1 MHNQKLT
8 LLTTFGAML
17 LVACGGTSSSTA
29 SSTPA
34 SSTASSAVSE
44 TSSEFVIP
52 SSEALPD
59 LPLANGIFDYTAAS
73 FTEKGE
79 ILGQLEKFAQD
90 EFIAGIP
97 MYDSA
102 ANVLYNS
109 RLTIPSDVFVP
120 NYGFG
125 VSEGTITAPL
135 TAEQEPVEA
144 YRSYF
149 HSWQQTEPAT
159 LNIMNDQTSVV
170 SDIASLFKLSYW
182 STRFNDDK
190 SGYEWFPLL
199 ATTERPI
206 PLNANAGGLATQW
219 RVKVRTGAPLVY
231 STLSEDPAL
240 TGFNGRAVALEDY
253 LTPFKLMLDNNFVRA
268 TDLASATSGFAGVA
282 EYLAEV
288 AKGEAGNPDFDAVGI
303 KLNEAESA
311 IEFTLNRP
319 LSEFY
324 AMYTLSS
331 NIYSPLPM
339 DFIDAIGGPLEY
351 GKPTEAVDNLL
362 SLGAY
367 TIEEWEPLKQIVFKK
382 NTASIE
388 TDRYNFAGYMY
399 TIIPGGSLVAF
410 DEFLAGK
417 LDGVGIPA
425 TRLQEFKSDPRRRKT
440 LGATTFKIQ
449 VNAADQERWEEL
461 FGVNGSVLQTPEADY
476 YEVEPIMSNKDF
488 LNAVYFAIDRD
499 SLADYT
505 GRNPAQWFISEAYM
519 IDPENGVS
527 YRSSEAGQGAY
538 AERLPETNGFSEE
551 LARAYFKRAIDT
563 LVEEGTYFPGTADE
577 PTVITLDVHMQTQ
590 TSVDI
595 EGALIKDYVE
605 SVFNSVDPRFELV
618 LNTFAT
624 ANWYDV
630 YYNSML
636 TGQFDMAVGAISGN
650 TLDPLN
656 FMDVLASDQR
666 TGFTLSWGADTSAA
680 TQAIRF
686 DGKAWS
692 YNALYE
698 ASQSGAVVSNG
709 ESATLFSLDGL
720 AQPTTPV
727 DGLYDVT
734 LGGQLLAGVPGV
746 EVTIDAVILWS
757 YVTEDNAAVWFGETL
772 ADVLTV
778 NPDGSFLITIEGI
791 DVADG
796 EFTVDVAYTVTVN
809 GNSSEGYQWRDI
821 AYPTGFFPA

>member
-17 LVACGGTSSSTA
+17 LVACGGSTSSSTA
-29 SSTPA
+29 SSA
-34 SSTASSAVSE
+34 A
-44 TSSEFVIP
+44 SSEFVIP
-52 SSEALPD
+52 SSEALPN
-59 LPLANGIFDYTAAS
+59 LPLADGIFDYTAAG
-73 FTEKGE
+73 FDEKGE

-109 RLTIPSDVFVP
+109 RLTIPSDVFIP

-144 YRSYF
+144 YRNYF
-149 HSWQQTEPAT
+149 HAWQETEPAT
-159 LNIMNDQTSVV
+159 LNDMNDQTSVV
-170 SDIASLFKLSYW
+170 SDMASLFKLSYY

-199 ATTERPI
+199 ATTNRPI
-206 PLNANAGGLATQW
+206 PLNANASGLATQW
-219 RVKVRTGAPLVY
+219 RIPVRTGAPLVY
-231 STLSEDPAL
+231 STLSTDSAL
-240 TGFNGRAVALEDY
+240 SAFNGRAVALEDY

-268 TDLASATSGFAGVA
+268 TDLASATSGFKGAA

-288 AKGEAGNPDFDAVGI
+288 AKGPDGNPDFDSVGI
-303 KLNEAESA
+303 ELNTELNA
-311 IEFTLNRP
+311 IEFELNRP

-331 NIYSPLPM
+331 NLYSPLPM

-367 TIEEWEPLKQIVFKK
+367 TMEEWEPLKQIVFKK
-382 NTASIE
+382 NTTAIE
-388 TDRYNFAGYMY
+388 ADRYNFAGYMY
-399 TIIPGGSLVAF
+399 TIISGGSLVAF

-417 LDGVGIPA
+417 LDAVGIPA

-449 VNAADQERWEEL
+449 VNAADQARWEEL

-488 LNAVYFAIDRD
+488 LNAVYFSIDRA
-499 SLADYT
+499 SLAEFT

-527 YRSSEAGQGAY
+527 YRSSDAGQEAY

-551 LARAYFKRAIDT
+551 LSRAYFKRALET

-595 EGALIKDYVE
+595 EGALIKEYIE
-605 SVFNSVDPRFELV
+605 EVFNSVDPRFELV

-666 TGFTLSWGADTSAA
+666 TGFTLSWGADTAEPS
-680 TQAIRF
+680 QNIRF

-698 ASQSGAVVSNG
+698 ASQSGAVVAQG
-709 ESATLFSLDGL
+709 RSASLFTLDS
-720 AQPTTPV
+720 AAVPTTPV
-727 DGLYDVT
+727 DGLYDVSIGGT
-734 LGGQLLAGVPGV
+734 LLTGVTGV
-746 EVTIDAVILWS
+746 EVEIDAVTLWS
-757 YVTEDNAAVWFGETL
+757 YTTEGDEYVWLAGDNLDEI
-772 ADVLTV
+772 LTV
-778 NPDGSFLITIEGI
+778 NSDGSFTVNID
-791 DVADG
+791 DVAVAEG
-796 EFTVDVAYTVTVN
+796 EFSVDFYYTVTIN
-809 GNSSEGYQWRDI
+809 GSSAAQYTYRDI
-821 AYPTGFFPA
+821 AYPAGFFA

>member
-17 LVACGGTSSSTA
+17 LVACGGSTSSSSAA
-29 SSTPA
+29 SS
-34 SSTASSAVSE
+34 SSSAA
-44 TSSEFVIP
+44 SSEFVIP
-52 SSEALPD
+52 SSEALPN
-59 LPLANGIFDYTAAS
+59 LPLADGIFDYTTAS

-79 ILGQLEKFAQD
+79 MLGQLEKFAQD
-90 EFIAGIP
+90 EFLAGIP

-102 ANVLYNS
+102 SNVLYNS

-135 TAEQEPVEA
+135 TAEQEAVEA
-144 YRSYF
+144 YRNYF
-149 HSWQQTEPAT
+149 HTWQEDEPAT
-159 LNIMNDQTSVV
+159 LNLMNDQTSVV

-206 PLNANAGGLATQW
+206 PLNANEGGLATRW
-219 RVKVRTGAPLVY
+219 RVKVKTGAPLVY
-231 STLSEDPAL
+231 STLSTDPAL
-240 TGFNGRAVALEDY
+240 DDFNGRAVALEDY

-268 TDLASATSGFAGVA
+268 TDLASATSGFKGAA

-288 AKGEAGNPDFDAVGI
+288 TKGEAGNPDFETVGI
-303 KLNEAESA
+303 KLNEAENA
-311 IEFTLNRP
+311 IEFELNRP

-324 AMYTLSS
+324 AMYSLSS

-351 GKPTEAVDNLL
+351 GKPTEAVDNFL
-362 SLGAY
+362 SIGAY
-367 TIEEWEPLKQIVFKK
+367 TMQEWEPLKQIVFQK
-382 NTASIE
+382 NTAAIE
-388 TDRYNFAGYMY
+388 ADRYNFAGYMY
-399 TIIPGGSLVAF
+399 TIIAGGSNVAF

-417 LDGVGIPA
+417 LDAVGIPA

-440 LGATTFKIQ
+440 LGSTTFKIQ
-449 VNAADQERWEEL
+449 VNATNQERWEEL
-461 FGVNGSVLQTPEADY
+461 FGVNGSVLQTPEEEY

-488 LNAVYFAIDRD
+488 LNAVYFSIDRA
-499 SLADYT
+499 SLAEIT
-505 GRNPAQWFISEAYM
+505 GRNPAQSFFSDAYM
-519 IDPENGVS
+519 IDPENGVP
-527 YRSSEAGQGAY
+527 YRGSVAGQAAY
-538 AERLPETNGFSEE
+538 AERLPETDGFSIE

-563 LVEEGTYFPGTADE
+563 LVADGTYFPGTADE
-577 PTVITLDVHMQTQ
+577 PTVITLDVHLQTQ

-595 EGALIKDYVE
+595 EGALIKQYVE
-605 SVFNSVDPRFELV
+605 EAFNSVDPRFEIS

-624 ANWYDV
+624 ANWFDV

-636 TGQFDMAVGAISGN
+636 TGKFDMAVGAISGN

-666 TGFTLSWGADTSAA
+666 TGFTLSWGADTAEPS
-680 TQAIRF
+680 QAIRF

-698 ASQSGAVVSNG
+698 ASQSGAVVAQG
-709 ESATLFSLDGL
+709 RSASLFTLDS
-720 AQPTTPV
+720 AAEPTTPV
-727 DGLYDVT
+727 DGAYDVSIDGT
-734 LGGQLLAGVPGV
+734 LLTGVTGV
-746 EVTIDAVILWS
+746 EVAIDAITLWS
-757 YVTEDNAAVWFGETL
+757 YTTEEDEVIFTGETL

-778 NPDGSFLITIEGI
+778 NPDGSFSVNIE
-791 DVADG
+791 DVLVADG
-796 EFTVDVAYTVTVN
+796 AFSVDFYYTVTIN
-809 GNSSEGYQWRDI
+809 GSAAEQYTYRDI
-821 AYPTGFFPA
+821 NYPAGFFE

>member
-17 LVACGGTSSSTA
+17 LVACGGSTSSSTA
-29 SSTPA
+29 SSA
-34 SSTASSAVSE
+34 A
-44 TSSEFVIP
+44 SSEFVIP

-59 LPLANGIFDYTAAS
+59 LPLADGIFDYTAAG
-73 FTEKGE
+73 FDEKGE

-109 RLTIPSDVFVP
+109 RLTIPSDVFIP

-135 TAEQEPVEA
+135 TAEEEPVEA
-144 YRSYF
+144 YRNYF
-149 HSWQQTEPAT
+149 HAWQETEPAT
-159 LNIMNDQTSVV
+159 LNDMNDQTSVV
-170 SDIASLFKLSYW
+170 SDMASLFKLSYF

-199 ATTERPI
+199 ATTNRPI
-206 PLNANAGGLATQW
+206 PLNANASGLATQW
-219 RVKVRTGAPLVY
+219 RVPVRTGAPLVY
-231 STLSEDPAL
+231 STLSTDSAL
-240 TGFNGRAVALEDY
+240 SAFNGRAVALEDY

-268 TDLASATSGFAGVA
+268 TDLASATSGFKGAA

-288 AKGEAGNPDFDAVGI
+288 AKGPDGNPDFDSVGI
-303 KLNEAESA
+303 KLNTELNA
-311 IEFTLNRP
+311 IEFELNRP

-331 NIYSPLPM
+331 NLYSPLPM

-367 TIEEWEPLKQIVFKK
+367 TMEEWEPLKQIVFKK
-382 NTASIE
+382 NTTAIE
-388 TDRYNFAGYMY
+388 ADRYNFAGYMY
-399 TIIPGGSLVAF
+399 TIISGGSLVAF

-417 LDGVGIPA
+417 LDAVGIPA

-449 VNAADQERWEEL
+449 VNAADQARWEEL

-488 LNAVYFAIDRD
+488 LNAVYFSIDRA
-499 SLADYT
+499 SLADFT

-527 YRSSEAGQGAY
+527 YRSSEAGQEAY

-551 LARAYFKRAIDT
+551 LSRAYFKRALET

-595 EGALIKDYVE
+595 EGALIKEYIE
-605 SVFNSVDPRFELV
+605 EVFNSVDPRFELV

-666 TGFTLSWGADTSAA
+666 TGFTLSWGADTAEPS
-680 TQAIRF
+680 QNIRF

-698 ASQSGAVVSNG
+698 ASQSGAVVAQG
-709 ESATLFSLDGL
+709 RSASLFTLDS
-720 AQPTTPV
+720 AAVPTTPV
-727 DGLYDVT
+727 DGLYDVSIGGT
-734 LGGQLLAGVPGV
+734 LLTGVTGV
-746 EVTIDAVILWS
+746 SVEIEAVTLWS
-757 YVTEDNAAVWFGETL
+757 YTTEGDEYVWEAGANLDEI
-772 ADVLTV
+772 LTV
-778 NPDGSFLITIEGI
+778 NSDGSFTVNID
-791 DVADG
+791 DVAVAEG
-796 EFTVDVAYTVTVN
+796 PFSVDFYYTVTIN
-809 GNSSEGYQWRDI
+809 GSPAAQYTYRDI
-821 AYPTGFFPA
+821 AYPAGFFPEA